1 MRALSGVGASSSGLR
16 PRAVAPRRSRSFL
29 AAAASDG
36 VDDARAS
43 AAAARLARFIPST
56 LDASWLV
63 RREPRIVTE
72 DAEDVV
78 RRLVAVRAE
87 TSLAGVE
94 LDALLGVWPECLLV
108 DDAGAPHR
116 LFLHAPPR
124 FITHRQLERADLITP
139 PLLPSAA
146 SLRARIAALEAAFP
160 GADVRSLVVSQPE
173 VLTHDVAR
181 VRLVADAV
189 RAAGKAIPGW
199 IDANPSLVLKLMQS
213 DAAFY
218 YVLDMPAEVT
228 RRSGGGRGKGRGGDD
243 DAGDDDEPVWTKV
256 GVFPSRPKR

>member
-1 MRALSGVGASSSGLR
+1 MRFWGSGRSASSSTTPVR
-16 PRAVAPRRSRSFL
+16 PT
-29 AAAASDG
+29 ASSTT
-36 VDDARAS
+36 RHPAS
-43 AAAARLARFIPST
+43 P
-56 LDASWLV
+56 
-63 RREPRIVTE
+63 
-72 DAEDVV
+72 
-78 RRLVAVRAE
+78 
-87 TSLAGVE
+87 
-94 LDALLGVWPECLLV
+94 
-108 DDAGAPHR
+108 
-116 LFLHAPPR
+116 
-124 FITHRQLERADLITP
+124 THRQLESADLIITP
-139 PLLPSAA
+139 PPVPLLPSSAA

-189 RAAGKAIPGW
+189 RAAGKAIPRW

-228 RRSGGGRGKGRGGDD
+228 RQSGGGSRGKGRGGGD
-243 DAGDDDEPVWTKV
+243 GWDDDEPVWTKV

>member
-1 MRALSGVGASSSGLR
+1 MPPRRRRRCAPPPLL
-16 PRAVAPRRSRSFL
+16 PRATPL
-29 AAAASDG
+29 
-36 VDDARAS
+36 
-43 AAAARLARFIPST
+43 LPH
-56 LDASWLV
+56 
-63 RREPRIVTE
+63 IVSSK
-72 DAEDVV
+72 VP
-78 RRLVAVRAE
+78 
-87 TSLAGVE
+87 TSSLT
-94 LDALLGVWPECLLV
+94 
-108 DDAGAPHR
+108 
-116 LFLHAPPR
+116 PPV
-124 FITHRQLERADLITP
+124 

-228 RRSGGGRGKGRGGDD
+228 RQSSGGSRGKGRGGGD
-243 DAGDDDEPVWTKV
+243 GWDDDEPVWTKV

>member
-1 MRALSGVGASSSGLR
+1 MPPRRRRRCAPPPLP
-16 PRAVAPRRSRSFL
+16 PRATPL
-29 AAAASDG
+29 HH
-36 VDDARAS
+36 
-43 AAAARLARFIPST
+43 
-56 LDASWLV
+56 
-63 RREPRIVTE
+63 IV
-72 DAEDVV
+72 
-78 RRLVAVRAE
+78 
-87 TSLAGVE
+87 SSK
-94 LDALLGVWPECLLV
+94 
-108 DDAGAPHR
+108 
-116 LFLHAPPR
+116 
-124 FITHRQLERADLITP
+124 RADLITP
-139 PLLPSAA
+139 HPVPLLPSAA

-228 RRSGGGRGKGRGGDD
+228 RQSGGGRGKGR
-243 DAGDDDEPVWTKV
+243 AGDDDEPVWTKV

>member
-1 MRALSGVGASSSGLR
+1 M
-16 PRAVAPRRSRSFL
+16 PPRR
-29 AAAASDG
+29 
-36 VDDARAS
+36 
-43 AAAARLARFIPST
+43 
-56 LDASWLV
+56 
-63 RREPRIVTE
+63 RRR
-72 DAEDVV
+72 
-78 RRLVAVRAE
+78 
-87 TSLAGVE
+87 
-94 LDALLGVWPECLLV
+94 C
-108 DDAGAPHR
+108 AP
-116 LFLHAPPR
+116 
-124 FITHRQLERADLITP
+124 P
-139 PLLPSAA
+139 PLLPRATPLLPHIVSSKVPTSSLRLPSLFSPRAAA

-228 RRSGGGRGKGRGGDD
+228 RQSGGGRGKGRG
-243 DAGDDDEPVWTKV
+243 GDDDEPVWTKV

>member
-1 MRALSGVGASSSGLR
+1 M
-16 PRAVAPRRSRSFL
+16 PPRR
-29 AAAASDG
+29 
-36 VDDARAS
+36 
-43 AAAARLARFIPST
+43 
-56 LDASWLV
+56 
-63 RREPRIVTE
+63 RRR
-72 DAEDVV
+72 
-78 RRLVAVRAE
+78 
-87 TSLAGVE
+87 
-94 LDALLGVWPECLLV
+94 C
-108 DDAGAPHR
+108 AP
-116 LFLHAPPR
+116 
-124 FITHRQLERADLITP
+124 P
-139 PLLPSAA
+139 PLLPRATPLLPHIVSSKVPTSSSRPLPSLFSPRAAA

-228 RRSGGGRGKGRGGDD
+228 RQSGGGSRGKGRGGGD
-243 DAGDDDEPVWTKV
+243 GWDDDEPVWTKV

>member
-1 MRALSGVGASSSGLR
+1 MRFWGSGRSASSSTTPVR
-16 PRAVAPRRSRSFL
+16 PT
-29 AAAASDG
+29 ASSST
-36 VDDARAS
+36 RHNAS
-43 AAAARLARFIPST
+43 SH
-56 LDASWLV
+56 
-63 RREPRIVTE
+63 IV
-72 DAEDVV
+72 
-78 RRLVAVRAE
+78 
-87 TSLAGVE
+87 SSK
-94 LDALLGVWPECLLV
+94 
-108 DDAGAPHR
+108 
-116 LFLHAPPR
+116 
-124 FITHRQLERADLITP
+124 RADLITP
-139 PLLPSAA
+139 PPVPLLPSAA

-228 RRSGGGRGKGRGGDD
+228 RQSGGGRGKGRG
-243 DAGDDDEPVWTKV
+243 GDDDEPVWTKV

>member
-1 MRALSGVGASSSGLR
+1 MRALSGVGASSSTKLR

-181 VRLVADAV
+181 VRLVADAI

-218 YVLDMPAEVT
+218 YVLDMPAELT
-228 RRSGGGRGKGRGGDD
+228 RQSGGGRGKGRG
-243 DAGDDDEPVWTKV
+243 GDDDEPVWTKV

>member
-1 MRALSGVGASSSGLR
+1 M
-16 PRAVAPRRSRSFL
+16 PPRR
-29 AAAASDG
+29 
-36 VDDARAS
+36 
-43 AAAARLARFIPST
+43 
-56 LDASWLV
+56 
-63 RREPRIVTE
+63 RRR
-72 DAEDVV
+72 
-78 RRLVAVRAE
+78 
-87 TSLAGVE
+87 
-94 LDALLGVWPECLLV
+94 C
-108 DDAGAPHR
+108 AP
-116 LFLHAPPR
+116 
-124 FITHRQLERADLITP
+124 P
-139 PLLPSAA
+139 PLLPRATPLLPHIVSSKVPTSSLRLPSLFSPRAAA

-228 RRSGGGRGKGRGGDD
+228 RQSGGGRGKGRGG
-243 DAGDDDEPVWTKV
+243 GDDEPVWTKV

>member
-1 MRALSGVGASSSGLR
+1 M
-16 PRAVAPRRSRSFL
+16 PPRR
-29 AAAASDG
+29 
-36 VDDARAS
+36 
-43 AAAARLARFIPST
+43 
-56 LDASWLV
+56 
-63 RREPRIVTE
+63 RRR
-72 DAEDVV
+72 
-78 RRLVAVRAE
+78 
-87 TSLAGVE
+87 
-94 LDALLGVWPECLLV
+94 C
-108 DDAGAPHR
+108 AP
-116 LFLHAPPR
+116 
-124 FITHRQLERADLITP
+124 P
-139 PLLPSAA
+139 PLLPTLARRRQLESADLIDTSPPVPLLLNPAA

-228 RRSGGGRGKGRGGDD
+228 RQSGGGSRGKGRGGGD
-243 DAGDDDEPVWTKV
+243 GWDDDEPVWTKV

>member
-1 MRALSGVGASSSGLR
+1 MPPRRRRRCAPPPLP
-16 PRAVAPRRSRSFL
+16 PRATPL
-29 AAAASDG
+29 HH
-36 VDDARAS
+36 
-43 AAAARLARFIPST
+43 
-56 LDASWLV
+56 
-63 RREPRIVTE
+63 IV
-72 DAEDVV
+72 
-78 RRLVAVRAE
+78 
-87 TSLAGVE
+87 SS
-94 LDALLGVWPECLLV
+94 
-108 DDAGAPHR
+108 
-116 LFLHAPPR
+116 
-124 FITHRQLERADLITP
+124 ERADLITP
-139 PLLPSAA
+139 HPVPLLPSAA

-228 RRSGGGRGKGRGGDD
+228 RRSGGSRGKGRGGDD

>member
-1 MRALSGVGASSSGLR
+1 M
-16 PRAVAPRRSRSFL
+16 
-29 AAAASDG
+29 
-36 VDDARAS
+36 
-43 AAAARLARFIPST
+43 
-56 LDASWLV
+56 
-63 RREPRIVTE
+63 
-72 DAEDVV
+72 
-78 RRLVAVRAE
+78 RAE

-124 FITHRQLERADLITP
+124 FITPRQLERADLITP

-189 RAAGKAIPGW
+189 RAAGKAIPRW

-228 RRSGGGRGKGRGGDD
+228 RQSSGGSRGKGRGGGD
-243 DAGDDDEPVWTKV
+243 GWDDDEPVWTKV